1 MQNTVFYA
9 IDNGMMIE
17 VISRDYEFDM
27 PYKHFHNE
35 YQIYYLLSGERYY
48 FIDNQTYYVKKGSI
62 VLVDSNQI
70 HQTSTVNKPFHERL
84 LVNIRETVF
93 EKYKPIFGALNLP
106 DFFKRNFGVF
116 QLNEEEQA
124 YVESILFSMIEEV
137 KNKKTEYEFLLLIKL
152 TELLIF
158 LIRKQQELSKVNQP
172 ISIQSA
178 KHRKIQ
184 EVANYISNHYASC
197 GSLDELAKRFFVSKY
212 YLCRIFKEVTGF
224 TVNEYISI
232 NRIKQAQILLERSNL
247 SITEIAEKVGYYNI
261 THFEKVFKTYLGTTP
276 LKYRKSLK

>member
-35 YQIYYLLSGERYY
+35 YEIYYLLSGERYY

>member
-35 YQIYYLLSGERYY
+35 YEIYYLLSGERYY

-152 TELLIF
+152 TEFLIF